1 MFSKYSFNSVSQ
13 EELQYLLNKS
23 DLGIVNL
30 DKKHTTH
37 NVPGKSLNYLA
48 NGLPII
54 ASLNPGNDF
63 IEIIN
68 ENGIGYATSKELF
81 EDKNIQMEIKNIFD
95 NYIEY
100 SNNSKN
106 YIKFNHSVKDV
117 FNKIKII

>member
-1 MFSKYSFNSVSQ
+1 MLFRS
-13 EELQYLLNKS
+13 
-23 DLGIVNL
+23 
-30 DKKHTTH
+30 
-37 NVPGKSLNYLA
+37 SLNYLS